1 VDVHYSSGIANLA
14 FTLMSR
20 GGTHPRGKS
29 TVNVPAIGTQKA
41 GKVWYFANRDYLTAS
56 SNYAALKTAL
66 ASAAAAAY
74 PGDTAVA
81 NTVDLGMQAVG
92 VGGTTPPPTGC
103 TSTVVL
109 SNGVTVTGVQAD
121 TGSWSCTYTLSV
133 PAGQT
138 SLSFALSGGT
148 GDGDLY
154 VKFGAAPTSSTYD
167 CRPYLGGNGETCNFT
182 NPAAGTWYAKVYG
195 YSAFSG
201 ASLKGTYSG
210 GTPSGDTLTNGAATA
225 AYSGAAASWKC
236 WTLTVPAGK
245 AVTFAQAGGT
255 GDADLYVRK
264 GAAPTTSTYDCRPY
278 LGGNNETCSIA
289 ASATQIQ
296 FYACSYGYTSY
307 TSTTMK
313 GTY

>member
-14 FTLMSR
+14 FTLASR

-29 TVNVPAIGTQKA
+29 TVSVPAIGVEQA
-41 GKVWYFANRDYLTAS
+41 GKVFYFANRDYLTAS

-81 NTVDLGMQAVG
+81 NSVDLAMQAVG
-92 VGGTTPPPTGC
+92 VGGAPPPPAC
-103 TSTVVL
+103 SSTIVL
-109 SNGVTVTGVQAD
+109 SNGVAATNVGATAGNF
-121 TGSWSCTYTLSV
+121 SCTYTLTV
-133 PAGQT
+133 PSGQT

-148 GDGDLY
+148 GDGDMY
-154 VKFGAAPTSSTYD
+154 VKFGAAPTTSTYD
-167 CRPYLGGNGETCNFT
+167 CRPYLSGNAETCNFT
-182 NPAAGTWYAKVYG
+182 NPAAGTWYVKVNA
-195 YSAFSG
+195 YSDFSG

-210 GTPSGDTLTNGAATA
+210 STGGGDTLTNGVATA
-225 AYSGAAASWKC
+225 AYSGSASTWKC

-245 AVTFAQAGGT
+245 AVTFNQAGGT
-255 GDADLYVRK
+255 GDADMYVRK
-264 GAAPTTSTYDCRPY
+264 SAAPTTATYDCRPY
-278 LGGNNETCSIA
+278 TSGNTESCSFA
-289 ASATQIQ
+289 AGTTSIQ
-296 FYACSYGYTSY
+296 YYACSYGYTAY